1 MMKVNFIVAGIPVK
15 NAGANTF
22 ANYASA
28 PQGARINSAAASD
41 VFVKSVPAFKGA
53 DEVEKI
59 RQDVIDEGADG
70 ITSCLTLYAT
80 PYAYSRGYKMPKHES
95 FDRCMR
101 DFFLLCCNA
110 SSSYAHNKGGVF
122 YPNEE
127 EFVRILEKLWDESS
141 GPQGA
146 DLSKYYTKSILRL
159 DEQFRVP
166 YVKQYVKDDMAR
178 AMIVYAK
185 DKYDY
190 DIEDRSDI
198 RDFALMIYDDDSA
211 RTIKAKI
218 SRKENDSILNRSRFS
233 KYSTELASQGGSGAM
248 LSYLLNNQDRFFSKP
263 KSLRSR
269 YVDALPSTSSKKSI
283 YARLRESAYE
293 EPSLMDQ
300 IFINELGW

>member
-15 NAGANTF
+15 NAYAKGDF
-22 ANYASA
+22 AQKMPQVKNSFAS
-28 PQGARINSAAASD
+28 SAD
-41 VFVKSVPAFKGA
+41 VFVKSAPAFKGA
-53 DEVEKI
+53 KSVDEI

-218 SRKENDSILNRSRFS
+218 SRKENDSIFYRNKFS
-233 KYSTELASQGGSGAM
+233 KYSTELARQGSSGSM
-248 LSYLLNNQDRFFSKP
+248 LSYLLNNKDRFFSKP

-269 YVDALPSTSSKKSI
+269 YVDALPPASSKKSV
-283 YARLRESAYE
+283 YASFRDSVHD

>member
-1 MMKVNFIVAGIPVK
+1 MKVNFIVAGIPVK

-95 FDRCMR
+95 FDSCMR

-110 SSSYAHNKGGVF
+110 SSSYAHDKGGVF
-122 YPNEE
+122 YPSEE
-127 EFVRILEKLWDESS
+127 EFVKILEKLWDESN
-141 GPQGA
+141 GPEGA
-146 DLSKYYTKSILRL
+146 DLSKYYRRDVLRK
-159 DEQFRVP
+159 DEQHRVP
-166 YVKQYVKDDMAR
+166 YVKQYVRDDMAR